1 MNTPVEYD
9 EEGNVVS
16 VGEGSFKL
24 GEIELESDMPSE
36 VTTFSL
42 PASEIDDLD
51 GRWGVFFVFESS
63 RSSTICELY
72 NMQFVRG

>member
-1 MNTPVEYD
+1 
-9 EEGNVVS
+9 
-16 VGEGSFKL
+16 
-24 GEIELESDMPSE
+24 MPSE

-42 PASEIDDLD
+42 PASEIDGLD